1 MLAKENVRKRFQM
14 GVLALLVPWMVG
26 QNFVPMFANDSSLQ
40 DQLSSVPAQLDSPE
54 IKFTSVALILSNLC
68 DFTLGF
74 FRINSGATVLPAIF
88 NIYRS
93 VDLGAGDTW
102 YDLGEKVEIF
112 DLVAIGFA
120 LLMRCVVINE
130 LSKKEL
136 DKRLEDMLNNLND
149 DYSKTEYLELL
160 NKALY
165 TYRLDHLRNNK
176 LKFVGLKHVDNGL
189 IRRLDYLIWRT
200 ELLLKSMD

>member
-1 MLAKENVRKRFQM
+1 MVDLLAKEKIRKRFQM

-26 QNFVPMFANDSSLQ
+26 QNVVPMFANDSSLQ
-40 DQLSSVPAQLDSPE
+40 EQLLLLVPPQLDRPE

-74 FRINSGATVLPAIF
+74 FRISSRAAILPTIL

-93 VDLGAGDTW
+93 VDLDAGENW

-120 LLMRCVVINE
+120 LLMRCVVIQE

-136 DKRLEDMLNNLND
+136 DKRLEDMLNNLNL
-149 DYSKTEYLELL
+149 SGSNSPLL
-160 NKALY
+160 AA
-165 TYRLDHLRNNK
+165 
-176 LKFVGLKHVDNGL
+176 
-189 IRRLDYLIWRT
+189 
-200 ELLLKSMD
+200 